1 MGWLGG
7 IVVARVNR
15 LTHWQ
20 CPGIPINYIYW
31 AGDAPGYPEQK
42 GMPHTLEWG
51 DFAHLIQKH
60 VVRCDWCARALSE
73 EEISEEG
80 SAILMT
86 EHSALFEPQ
95 KWICEP
101 CQREEMHQID
111 REQGESDLH
120 AMWMEE
126 KYGYLRDE
134 Q

>member
-1 MGWLGG
+1 
-7 IVVARVNR
+7 VNR

-126 KYGYLRDE
+126 K
-134 Q
+134 